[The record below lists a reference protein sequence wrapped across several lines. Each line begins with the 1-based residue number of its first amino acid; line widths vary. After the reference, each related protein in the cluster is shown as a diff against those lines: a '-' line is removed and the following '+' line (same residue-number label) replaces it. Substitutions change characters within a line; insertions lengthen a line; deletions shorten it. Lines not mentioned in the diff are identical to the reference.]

1 MKNNYYKLL
10 AVVAVAGAIAVPL
23 ILLEKHHQAAS
34 RPPSNA
40 RVSGPISSGNPT
52 AGRVHEL
59 KALEEELLKKPDH
72 PPILFRMAQ
81 LSGELGK
88 TTDAVGYL
96 RRLLKVEPTNNEA
109 RLELGRLLYETNDLQ
124 GSIAETAK
132 ILESDPKQVDALYNL
147 GAIYANLNKP
157 DAAREYWNRAV
168 ASGPTSDS
176 GKRSK
181 ESLLKL
187 GPGVAATQAV
197 NPHAGGWTHP
207 PIPASMATH
216 Q

>member
-1 MKNNYYKLL
+1 MKNNYKLI

-23 ILLEKHHQAAS
+23 ILLEKHRQAVSATQS
-34 RPPSNA
+34 STRPSAPL
-40 RVSGPISSGNPT
+40 SSGNPT
-52 AGRVHEL
+52 ADRVHEL
-59 KALEEELLKKPDH
+59 KALEEELQKKPEH

-81 LSGELGK
+81 LSSELGK
-88 TTDAVGYL
+88 NTDAVSYL
-96 RRLLKVEPTNNEA
+96 RRLLKVEQANNEA

-157 DAAREYWNRAV
+157 DTAREYWNRAV
-168 ASGPTSDS
+168 ASAPSSES
-176 GKRSK
+176 GKRAK

-187 GPGVAATQAV
+187 SPAVAATQAV
-197 NPHAGGWTHP
+197 NP
-207 PIPASMATH
+207 PIPSAMATH